1 MNRSSVGNH
10 SAGAFLLF
18 LAAGVLFGVILTA
31 AEMNS
36 WYRIQEMFHFAS
48 FHMYG
53 ILISAILTA
62 SISVRV
68 MRRLGTR
75 DIDGNLPGIEPK
87 EFKDGGRKYWMGGL
101 VFGLGWGITGAC
113 PGPIYTL
120 IGNGYGVAV
129 VMLVAALAGAASYY
143 AMAHRLPG

>member
-1 MNRSSVGNH
+1 MSSWTTSRHPVR
-10 SAGAFLLF
+10 ALLLF
-18 LAAGVLFGVILTA
+18 LAAGTYFGIILTA

-62 SISVRV
+62 AVSVRL
-68 MRRLGTR
+68 MRRFGAR
-75 DIDGNLPGIEPK
+75 DLDGNHPDLEPK
-87 EFKDGGRKYWMGGL
+87 EFKNGGRKYWMGGL
-101 VFGLGWGITGAC
+101 VFGLGWGVTGAC

-120 IGNGYGVAV
+120 IGSGYGVVV
-129 VMLVAALAGAASYY
+129 VMLIAALAGAASYY
-143 AMAHRLPG
+143 ALANRLPG